1 MMQTTILI
9 QPILFKPDKDIIIAL
24 ERILSEQFNTSSI
37 VTASQIKEVPDGL
50 FNEQRKQWKSNGIL
64 QWLSYKYKPYSNSRK
79 ILAMCDFDAY
89 SGQMNFVFGIYVKI
103 ISGIKTNKPR

>member
-64 QWLSYKYKPYSNSRK
+64 QWLSDKYKPYSNSRK